1 MTDRFKETLKD
12 KYPIVKNPGPEVV
25 RIRFAITDLRQNRP
39 VLSDLMPIGLNLP
52 DLKRGLTRSWADSG
66 ATSAEVMLL
75 DSMTNTAIAAAKDD
89 QGTGLKER
97 FTKWGC
103 VEDAFKYWADRLRLF
118 LDQAMM
124 VKIC

>member
-89 QGTGLKER
+89 QRTGLKER

>member
-1 MTDRFKETLKD
+1 
-12 KYPIVKNPGPEVV
+12 VKNPGPDVV

-52 DLKRGLTRSWADSG
+52 DLKRGLTSSWADSG

-89 QGTGLKER
+89 QRTGLKER

-103 VEDAFKYWADRLRLF
+103 VEDAFKYWADRLKLF

-124 VKIC
+124 VKSC